1 MTILILAT
9 LLCWL
14 SALPTLAAGVVQD
27 TVLQETL
34 VLLDERLNGAD
45 PVHATHLFADVGER
59 AARTPPQV
67 REHLLLRLRDF
78 DNLADTDTTAWKA
91 ALDLR
96 ARSMSKRQVERL
108 LRELSDISERVLR
121 DDSDYLVGTGIRWAA
136 HEARVPEAEATL
148 FTRHLVAHGVIDT
161 TTEWIPE
168 QRGLMVSGWTEPYES
183 SLNPL
188 YVFFDTDEEA
198 YVREAMRDI
207 QRFVV
212 PRVVSRLPASRGVKY
227 AVRDRNVTPLIDPE
241 FNLRIRVLSMR
252 FGGTNADLL
261 PCMDVSV
268 SLIATATEINTWQS
282 TIAHCTVVNGS
293 ATTNEL
299 DNFYEEMAD
308 LIYERV
314 DGYFETR

>member
-1 MTILILAT
+1 MELQQAEVLAQ
-9 LLCWL
+9 L
-14 SALPTLAAGVVQD
+14 SSNDPRKQVAG
-27 TVLQETL
+27 LM
-34 VLLDERLNGAD
+34 
-45 PVHATHLFADVGER
+45 
-59 AARTPPQV
+59 
-67 REHLLLRLRDF
+67 LLRRDSVA
-78 DNLADTDTTAWKA
+78 NPASLAPLAPF
-91 ALDLR
+91 
-96 ARSMSKRQVERL
+96 
-108 LRELSDISERVLR
+108 
-121 DDSDYLVGTGIRWAA
+121 LV
-136 HEARVPEAEATL
+136 
-148 FTRHLVAHGVIDT
+148 
-161 TTEWIPE
+161 
-168 QRGLMVSGWTEPYES
+168 
-183 SLNPL
+183 
-188 YVFFDTDEEA
+188 
-198 YVREAMRDI
+198 

-212 PRVVSRLPASRGVKY
+212 PRVVRRLPASRGVKY